1 MSQHAQAGG
10 QAMGG
15 GERGGTTATPSGWV
29 GWIWFAAVMLIVLGA
44 FNVLSGLVAL
54 FRRGYYIVGDSG
66 VLVFSLLG
74 WGWIHLII
82 GVLAIAAGIVLFKGA
97 MWARVAAI
105 VLVGINALSQL
116 AFLAAYPVWATLIIA
131 LDVLVIWAI
140 VVHGGELAADTRRK
154 EQQSQWR

>member
-1 MSQHAQAGG
+1 MTQHAQAGG
-10 QAMGG
+10 QSMGG
-15 GERGGTTATPSGWV
+15 GRGGATATPSGWV
-29 GWIWFAAVMLIVLGA
+29 GWIWFAAVMLIVLGT

-54 FRRGYYIVGDSG
+54 FRRGYYVVGDNG
-66 VLVFSLLG
+66 VLVFSLIG
-74 WGWIHLII
+74 WGWVHLVI

-105 VLVGINALSQL
+105 VLVAINALTQL

-140 VVHGGELAADTRRK
+140 VVHGGELRTEAKRE
-154 EQQSQWR
+154 EQQGQWR